1 MLVSSQCHPCRSQ
14 NLDLWKKL
22 ILVSLSQNL
31 KHLEMPK
38 ADDQMQFQMLL
49 EAARNFATGRGLKLT
64 KDSHDGLM
72 IFNREVDDE
81 DDSDDR
87 SPTSA
92 QSKPPEKIWP

>member
-1 MLVSSQCHPCRSQ
+1 MPPLPLTKPRPLEKVNACKFISDS
-14 NLDLWKKL
+14 
-22 ILVSLSQNL
+22 

-81 DDSDDR
+81 DDSDDK

-92 QSKPPEKIWP
+92 QSKPQEKTWA